1 MENKNNHLKRI
12 LLVLISA
19 LLIFS
24 SVFSGCSESSV
35 AVSGHSS
42 GSSSSES
49 LSDLNYVSLNEGF
62 TDVVVKDEKSAL
74 EAIASVADT
83 LGIKNVDKE
92 LKICDVNTVD
102 GDSYYRFQQYYND
115 IPVYGKT
122 VVIAADE
129 NGNATDLTSNIISVS
144 NDVELKPTATQSE
157 IESSI
162 NKYAKKYFVDSSN
175 ITIPNLNECDL
186 LIYFFYDETPY
197 LVYQIYLGNYIII
210 IDANTSDVLTCF
222 QNIVESDSTVCF
234 NSNGTEKFNGYY
246 NASESKYEAYDS
258 ERNIKIYTYKKAD
271 SNNDNTKYEYVTSDD
286 EYFGN
291 TAYEKTEEYNLA
303 VNYMN
308 NISKIYDYYSNG
320 FSEVAYGSL
329 VACYNDGYYNG
340 DNALGG
346 TLDGTNGYLSMGYK
360 TGIKAID
367 TMAHEYTH
375 VVTRHKVNWV
385 SIAPWIET
393 KDYPGAINEAYSD
406 IFGEIIESKVKNVQ
420 PDWEHDDRIIHNPM
434 SKNYPANIND
444 KKYEKFTGSDGN
456 EKWGMKITSS
466 SFTDYSH
473 GFSTVISHAA
483 YLMWNGIDGNQS
495 KKIDTNTLAKIWYKA
510 LNLMQSNATFNQCAD
525 NVYRSAKRLKGVTKD
540 QLSCIEEAFSKVGIE
555 VNVDAC
561 DIIRVHNDSVI
572 NVFDTN
578 SKEYGNYHLKIVDIP
593 FYQNNSQKSSI
604 VIDEDVDNSYGYQLT
619 LNDGSYKIT
628 VTDNDTNGSQKE
640 FSQIINV
647 IGKYSKKQTQLEVVN
662 VNIYTDFGHTELSD
676 FTIPKDMTLTL
687 GELDSIEPETVPADA
702 TGYSIK
708 WTSSDESVAT
718 VTPTG
723 EECII
728 TSKSKGTTTI
738 TGELVSNGKTIT
750 KSTNVRVAS
759 QGRDTVLVLDV
770 SGSMSGTPIDEMKK
784 SAINFCNELLADEY
798 NNRVG
803 LVLYDDYIAS
813 VDLTN
818 DLDSLINNIENITS
832 GGTTNMQGALA
843 AAGNMLDSQG
853 KDDNIKN
860 VVIMADGLPNEG
872 ETSDTGKMSQLT
884 QYSSYPSDVAYANGV
899 INTAENI
906 MSNYN
911 MYSLGF
917 FHDLSGV
924 EKDFAIDLMKFL
936 TNMSDGYHQ
945 VDTAENLQFAF
956 GDIQETISDG
966 SKVVINI
973 ACPVDV
979 SVTYNGETLSSA
991 QSTYSD
997 TASFGTLQ
1005 LLGKN
1010 KDIKVLSLDPSAV
1023 YDIQLNGTGS
1033 GTMNYSVNY
1042 LDDSDAII
1050 DYRTFESIPITSTT
1064 KIDSNTNNS
1073 AGEITLNLDENGDG
1087 TVDKI
1092 YSAAVNS
1099 VAELTYGA
1107 EPQEPEVIEE
1117 SEPVKSDDT
1126 WVTVMIAVVVVIAL
1140 VGIILTVVL
1149 VSSSNKKK
1157 NPSYNIPVI
1166 EPKNN
1171 TVNKGGKITVISG
1184 SMSGKEFNLDIGKGY
1199 IIGKDSSKSQIV
1211 LAYDY
1216 GKVSREH
1223 CVISYDDQTQLYSVI
1238 DMSSNGT
1245 YYIDNKTAPL
1255 NSSVSKHRLN
1265 KNVGVE
1271 LQSGCVLILGDED
1284 CRVVLN

>member
-24 SVFSGCSESSV
+24 SVFSGCSSSTT
-35 AVSGHSS
+35 VSNNQVNV
-42 GSSSSES
+42 GSNNDSNIFVDFTADTYDILIGEQKEVKFTAKLNNSISNGKVELVDENKKTISEMLDNGELGDETAGDNVYTAIVPLSNDNRDNISYYAKYDKNFSES
-49 LSDLNYVSLNEGF
+49 FD
-62 TDVVVKDEKSAL
+62 
-74 EAIASVADT
+74 
-83 LGIKNVDKE
+83 
-92 LKICDVNTVD
+92 
-102 GDSYYRFQQYYND
+102 
-115 IPVYGKT
+115 
-122 VVIAADE
+122 
-129 NGNATDLTSNIISVS
+129 
-144 NDVELKPTATQSE
+144 
-157 IESSI
+157 
-162 NKYAKKYFVDSSN
+162 
-175 ITIPNLNECDL
+175 
-186 LIYFFYDETPY
+186 
-197 LVYQIYLGNYIII
+197 
-210 IDANTSDVLTCF
+210 
-222 QNIVESDSTVCF
+222 VCF
-234 NSNGTEKFNGYY
+234 YSDITEDEFNGYFQLSETIDKMDSFKDVEKYVKSSKDIIEYDIDKETNTITYKSKFGITGVWTEFSSDYKGNGKLSIPKSQGLDYENAMENISFLEKKAVLQKNKIAVLRPFRNTQFQYDDFNYSGEILANATGAGLSVIDDESVDLNCMKSLCDYGIVLIDSHGMLVSKSIPYIVIGEELNAEKFEWDLGYYLQHCKYSADYISGRIACTSNNNMAVRDTFFEKYYKNKDLENAFVFLGICYGLY
-246 NASESKYEAYDS
+246 NNDLANSLINKGATTVVGYTDTVSTTYCNATLFESMVNSLLLSYDKVDDAVANA
-258 ERNIKIYTYKKAD
+258 RNIYGDTD
-271 SNNDNTKYEYVTSDD
+271 PSNSACRFEFRGKNDYILCQD
-286 EYFGN
+286 
-291 TAYEKTEEYNLA
+291 
-303 VNYMN
+303 
-308 NISKIYDYYSNG
+308 
-320 FSEVAYGSL
+320 
-329 VACYNDGYYNG
+329 
-340 DNALGG
+340 
-346 TLDGTNGYLSMGYK
+346 
-360 TGIKAID
+360 
-367 TMAHEYTH
+367 
-375 VVTRHKVNWV
+375 
-385 SIAPWIET
+385 
-393 KDYPGAINEAYSD
+393 
-406 IFGEIIESKVKNVQ
+406 
-420 PDWEHDDRIIHNPM
+420 
-434 SKNYPANIND
+434 
-444 KKYEKFTGSDGN
+444 
-456 EKWGMKITSS
+456 
-466 SFTDYSH
+466 
-473 GFSTVISHAA
+473 
-483 YLMWNGIDGNQS
+483 
-495 KKIDTNTLAKIWYKA
+495 
-510 LNLMQSNATFNQCAD
+510 
-525 NVYRSAKRLKGVTKD
+525 
-540 QLSCIEEAFSKVGIE
+540 
-555 VNVDAC
+555 
-561 DIIRVHNDSVI
+561 
-572 NVFDTN
+572 
-578 SKEYGNYHLKIVDIP
+578 
-593 FYQNNSQKSSI
+593 I
-604 VIDEDVDNSYGYQLT
+604 VID
-619 LNDGSYKIT
+619 
-628 VTDNDTNGSQKE
+628 
-640 FSQIINV
+640 
-647 IGKYSKKQTQLEVVN
+647 
-662 VNIYTDFGHTELSD
+662 D
-676 FTIPKDMTLTL
+676 FTVPKDMTLTL
-687 GELDSIEPETVPADA
+687 GEVDVIEPETVPEGV

-723 EECII
+723 EECIV
-728 TSKSKGTTTI
+728 TSKGKGTSTI

-784 SAINFCNELLADEY
+784 SAINFCNELLTDEY

-803 LVLYDDYIAS
+803 LVLYDDSIDA

-818 DLDSLINNIENITS
+818 DLDSLINYIESISS

-853 KDDNIKN
+853 KDDNVKN

-924 EKDFAIDLMKFL
+924 EKDFAVDLMKFL
-936 TNMSDGYHQ
+936 TNMPDGYHQ

-997 TASFGTLQ
+997 AASFGTLQ

-1010 KDIKVLSLDPSAV
+1010 KDIKVLSLDPSIV
-1023 YDIQLNGTGS
+1023 YDVQLNGTGS

-1042 LDDSDAII
+1042 VDDSNVII
-1050 DYRTFESIPITSTT
+1050 DYRTFESIPITPTT

-1073 AGEITLNLDENGDG
+1073 AGEISLNLDEDGDG
-1087 TVDKI
+1087 TIDKV

-1107 EPQEPEVIEE
+1107 EPQESEVVEEVEPE
-1117 SEPVKSDDT
+1117 KSDDT

-1157 NPSYNIPVI
+1157 NQSFNIPVI
-1166 EPKNN
+1166 ESKNN

-1184 SMSGKEFNLDIGKGY
+1184 SMSGKEFDLDTGKGY
-1199 IIGKDSSKSQIV
+1199 IIGKDSSKAQIV

-1223 CVISYDDQTQLYSVI
+1223 CVISYDDQTKLYSVI

-1271 LQSGCVLILGDED
+1271 LQSGCILILGDED
-1284 CRVVLN
+1284 CRIVLN

>member
-19 LLIFS
+19 LLVFS
-24 SVFSGCSESSV
+24 SVFAGCSNASM
-35 AVSGHSS
+35 AVSGQNSNTTS
-42 GSSSSES
+42 AET
-49 LSDLNYVSLNEGF
+49 LSDFNYVSLNEGF
-62 TDVVVKDEKSAL
+62 TDVVITDEKSAL
-74 EAIASVADT
+74 DAVASVADT
-83 LGIKNVDKE
+83 LGIKNVEKE
-92 LKICDVNTVD
+92 LKVCDVNTVD

-122 VVIAADE
+122 VVVAADE
-129 NGNATDLTSNIISVS
+129 DGNATDLTSNIITVG
-144 NDVELKPTATQSE
+144 DDFELKPTATQNE

-162 NKYAKKYFVDSSN
+162 KKYAKKYSFSDLDINVPD
-175 ITIPNLNECDL
+175 LNDCAQF
-186 LIYFFYDETPY
+186 IYFLNDETPY
-197 LVYQIYLGNYIII
+197 LVYEIYTGFYIVIV
-210 IDANTSDVLTCF
+210 DANSSEVITCI
-222 QNIVESDSTVCF
+222 QNIVENDSTVCF
-234 NSNGTEKFNGYY
+234 NGDGTEKFNGYY
-246 NASESKYEAYDS
+246 NDNEKKYEAYNS
-258 ERNIKIYTYKKAD
+258 ERNIKIYTYKKSD
-271 SNNDNTKYEYVTSDD
+271 STVDGTKYEYVTSDD

-291 TAYEKTEEYNLA
+291 TTYEKDEEYGLS

-308 NISKIYDYYSNG
+308 NISKIYDYYLKTFAES
-320 FSEVAYGSL
+320 AYGNL
-329 VACYNDGYYNG
+329 VACYNDGYDSGN
-340 DNALGG
+340 NALGG
-346 TLDGTNGYLSMGYK
+346 SIGGTIGYLSMGYK
-360 TGIKAID
+360 TGVSAID

-375 VVTRHKVNWV
+375 IVTRNKVNWTNI
-385 SIAPWIET
+385 SPWIEA

-406 IFGEIIESKVKNVQ
+406 IFGEIIESKVNNNQ
-420 PDWEHDDRIIHNPM
+420 PDWKHGNRVIYDPM
-434 SKNYPANIND
+434 SNNYPANIND
-444 KKYEKFTGSDGN
+444 KKYEKFTDSDGN
-456 EKWGMKITSS
+456 KKWGMKVTST

-483 YLMWNGIDGNQS
+483 YLMWNGIDGEDN
-495 KKIDTNTLAKIWYKA
+495 KKVDIDTLAKIWYKA
-510 LNLMQSNATFNQCAD
+510 LNLMQANATFNQCA
-525 NVYRSAKRLKGVTKD
+525 NSVYKAAKSVKGITDK
-540 QLSCIEEAFSKVGIE
+540 QLDCVKEAFEKVGF
-555 VNVDAC
+555 NVDY
-561 DIIRVHNDSVI
+561 NDSLTVKKGGTLF
-572 NVFDTN
+572 VYDTN
-578 SKEYGNYHLKIVDIP
+578 LVRYGNYHLTIKEYLTRKNGSFTRNDNKPIIVDTDI
-593 FYQNNSQKSSI
+593 
-604 VIDEDVDNSYGYQLT
+604 
-619 LNDGSYKIT
+619 
-628 VTDNDTNGSQKE
+628 TDNKGYIVNLEEGIYEIELKDNDNLGSK
-640 FSQIINV
+640 
-647 IGKYSKKQTQLEVVN
+647 
-662 VNIYTDFGHTELSD
+662 NIVTTSLQVRENTLLDKTIVYTDFGHTELSD

-687 GELDSIEPETVPADA
+687 GEVDVIEPETVPADA

-723 EECII
+723 EECIV
-728 TSKSKGTTTI
+728 TSKGKGTATI

-784 SAINFCNELLADEY
+784 SAINFCNELLTDEY

-803 LVLYDDYIAS
+803 LVLYDDSIDT

-818 DLDSLINNIENITS
+818 DLDSLINYIESISS

-860 VVIMADGLPNEG
+860 VVVMADGLPNEG

-899 INTAENI
+899 INSAENI

-924 EKDFAIDLMKFL
+924 EKDFAVDLMKFL
-936 TNMSDGYHQ
+936 TNMPDGYHQ

-1245 YYIDNKTAPL
+1245 YYIDNKTTPL

-1284 CRVVLN
+1284 CRIVLN